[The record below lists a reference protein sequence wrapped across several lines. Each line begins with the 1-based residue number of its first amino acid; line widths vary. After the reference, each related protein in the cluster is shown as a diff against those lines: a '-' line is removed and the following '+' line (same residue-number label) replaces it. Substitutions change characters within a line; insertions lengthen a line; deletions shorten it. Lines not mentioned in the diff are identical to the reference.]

1 MRIPVTKPRRAT
13 NQRLAMIAASGTRR
27 PRGGPVD
34 DAPEEKELPGL
45 GHPERQERRDGDDG
59 EGSRDDPPHA
69 EALDESG
76 GERRAEAE
84 AEQVEGDGEADRL
97 VAPAE
102 LVVERNEQDACGRP
116 KPADMTRAMK
126 PTPTTTQA

>member
-1 MRIPVTKPRRAT
+1 
-13 NQRLAMIAASGTRR
+13 MIAASGTDNAPVAVPLTTPQRR
-27 PRGGPVD
+27 NSCQGSVIPK
-34 DAPEEKELPGL
+34 AS
-45 GHPERQERRDGDDG
+45 ERRDGDDG

-102 LVVERNEQDACGRP
+102 LVVERNEQDARGRP